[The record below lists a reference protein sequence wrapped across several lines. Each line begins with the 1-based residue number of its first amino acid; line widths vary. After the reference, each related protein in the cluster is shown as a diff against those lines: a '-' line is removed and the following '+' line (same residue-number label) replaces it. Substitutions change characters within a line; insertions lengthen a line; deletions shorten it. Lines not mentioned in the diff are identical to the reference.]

1 MKYFVP
7 LARANEAVAV
17 TLAAKAAS
25 LRLSTRQVD
34 ALYVGYVSGS
44 ARTRELVLQDP
55 QIFLRVQQE
64 AQQRQDTP
72 KGPAE
77 EIVGEL
83 GRPGRDRPP
92 TTPEAAIGTVHKLA
106 VCERDEIGAHVG
118 RARADVQRCL
128 ANFDKEQS
136 DAGPEHANSHSQTS

>member
-1 MKYFVP
+1 
-7 LARANEAVAV
+7 VA
-17 TLAAKAAS
+17 LAAKAAS
-25 LRLSTRQVD
+25 LRLSTRQVG

-64 AQQRQDTP
+64 TQQKQDVP
-72 KGPAE
+72 KGPAQ

-83 GRPGRDRPP
+83 GALGGISRRLHRKLQSGLW
-92 TTPEAAIGTVHKLA
+92 HKLA
-106 VCERDEIGAHVG
+106 ACEREEIGAHVR
-118 RARADVQRCL
+118 RARADVARCL

-136 DAGPEHANSHSQTS
+136 DAGPEHANSHSQAS